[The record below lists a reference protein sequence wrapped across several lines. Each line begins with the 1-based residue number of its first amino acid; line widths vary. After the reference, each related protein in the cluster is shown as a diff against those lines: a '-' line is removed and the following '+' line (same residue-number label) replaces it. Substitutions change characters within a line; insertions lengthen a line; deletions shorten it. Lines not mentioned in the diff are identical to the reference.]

1 MFMNRCFFQRWEES
15 ERGWG
20 VRPDGCSLHLTSD
33 SYNIY
38 LNNIYDARQNDIVP
52 NIYDRVVGN
61 LIECFVSD
69 ILFNSLKESNDM
81 RLMEHEMSNLVSLQ
95 EIIFKK

>member
-1 MFMNRCFFQRWEES
+1 MNRCFFQRWEES

-20 VRPDGCSLHLTSD
+20 VRPDGCSLHVNSD
-33 SYNIY
+33 LYNKYLSDIY
-38 LNNIYDARQNDIVP
+38 GDRQGKTIP
-52 NIYDRVVGN
+52 HQYDRIVGG

-69 ILFNSLKESNDM
+69 ILFNSLKESKDM
-81 RLMEHEMSNLVSLQ
+81 RLMEHEMTNLISLQ

>member
-1 MFMNRCFFQRWEES
+1 MNRCFFQRWEES

-20 VRPDGCSLHLTSD
+20 VRPDGCSLHVSSD
-33 SYNIY
+33 SYNKYLSDIY
-38 LNNIYDARQNDIVP
+38 SDRQDKTIP
-52 NIYDRVVGN
+52 HQYDRIVGG

-69 ILFNSLKESNDM
+69 ILFNSLEESKDM
-81 RLMEHEMSNLVSLQ
+81 RLMEHEMTNLISLQ